1 MGVIQSNASVT
12 CDADLNPRFAGS
24 SQIAS
29 LRINGV
35 AVNVGSAPL
44 TIPLLIGSLQLNS
57 TTTTSTSVVQ
67 RAFALDTA
75 LTDVVL
81 GEAKA
86 NVETLPGEPGGS
98 PCRV

>member
-1 MGVIQSNASVT
+1 MLALPPETLVLA
-12 CDADLNPRFAGS
+12 A
-24 SQIAS
+24 
-29 LRINGV
+29 
-35 AVNVGSAPL
+35 L
-44 TIPLLIGSLQLNS
+44 TIPLVIGSLQLNS

-67 RAFALDTA
+67 RAFALDTL

-86 NVETLPGEPGGS
+86 NVEALPGEPGGS